1 MIQIQRNT
9 SALEKENKA
18 NVNKCCIE
26 FAKHSTTSKHA
37 IMISIERSR
46 LFPGFYYDTGTWKM
60 GCYCDEDDIHTLRD
74 FLSSNQNQI
83 SYEVAVNLATYI
95 GQQMFY
101 LENMGYGISWFTLDN
116 ILVIEGNKFMFV
128 GVDELCRLSSSK
140 ADMMTINTPFSLQ
153 QPFLDPEMHKIKSLP
168 AFIDYRAAYYS
179 LGLVILHCLNIEY
192 DVSVYS
198 SGSGSGSSILSTSV
212 IGSTSLESF
221 LKRCMEREANKRT
234 LLIV

>member
-1 MIQIQRNT
+1 MIQIHRNST
-9 SALEKENKA
+9 N
-18 NVNKCCIE
+18 NNKCCIE
-26 FAKHSTTSKHA
+26 FPKHSTTSKHA

-60 GCYCDEDDIHTLRD
+60 GCYCEDDDVCTLRE
-74 FLSSNQNQI
+74 FLSSVQNQI
-83 SYEVAVNLATYI
+83 SYDIAVNLATYL

-116 ILVIEGNKFMFV
+116 ILVIGGNKFMFV
-128 GVDELCRLSSSK
+128 GAEELCRVSSSK

-168 AFIDYRAAYYS
+168 AFIDYRVAYYS

-192 DVSVYS
+192 DD
-198 SGSGSGSSILSTSV
+198 I
-212 IGSTSLESF
+212 
-221 LKRCMEREANKRT
+221 
-234 LLIV
+234 